1 MSSKDETMKTKCIK
15 WQGIDLNIFVG
26 ANFCGKSTVLEL
38 IRRCMTD
45 EINVSVTRSWDET
58 KVAYAFCQFDTIHY
72 KEIDHGNCSDGVP
85 ESVVFLVITCNS
97 VRNKHHREN
106 SDFCCMA
113 IVLVIEFC
121 NYD

>member
-1 MSSKDETMKTKCIK
+1 MITKKQPIFPFLTRNFHVETC
-15 WQGIDLNIFVG
+15 DIFYHGSHQRHCHV
-26 ANFCGKSTVLEL
+26 CT
-38 IRRCMTD
+38 
-45 EINVSVTRSWDET
+45 
-58 KVAYAFCQFDTIHY
+58 
-72 KEIDHGNCSDGVP
+72 DHGNCSDGVP
-85 ESVVFLVITCNS
+85 ESVVFLVITCNL